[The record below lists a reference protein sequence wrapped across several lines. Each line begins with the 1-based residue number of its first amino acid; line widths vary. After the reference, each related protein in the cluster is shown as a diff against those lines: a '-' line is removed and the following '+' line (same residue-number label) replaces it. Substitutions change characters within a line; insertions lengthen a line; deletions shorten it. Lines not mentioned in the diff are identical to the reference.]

1 MAITL
6 QDIADHLQLSQ
17 GTVSRALNNDP
28 MIRPKTRAKV
38 HAAAMR
44 LGYECRPR
52 STRRRSGASKQG
64 GQSTPQ
70 DTQAASGTATLGL
83 LIPAAGLDHAR
94 QDPNLVQIM
103 QGVMTESEHTGMM
116 LMVHTIQPGD
126 RERMEENP
134 AEVPPMIRERGCQ
147 TVIVRGAFHPDD
159 VAFLS
164 GMLPVVSIGRVYRE
178 LPVDAV
184 VAESAYGI
192 HALVTRLVDLGHRKL
207 AWVGGH
213 YEATF
218 LDERHDGFVQGC
230 LRNGLDLGKQRF
242 FEREIYEA
250 RRIRVPDKL
259 LQAVRA
265 GTTAMV
271 CGNDSIALQV
281 IEALESCG
289 LRVPQDVSVTGFDAV
304 QAINNGRRITSVDPR
319 FVEQGRA
326 AVRLA
331 TQRLTQRP
339 TPPCIVTVRSEFV
352 LGDTIAAGAISSEV

>member
-1 MAITL
+1 MSMVVTL

-17 GTVSRALNNDP
+17 GTISRALNNDS

-44 LGYECRPR
+44 LGYEGRP
-52 STRRRSGASKQG
+52 RRRSGATKQDP
-64 GQSTPQ
+64 QSTLSN
-70 DTQAASGTATLGL
+70 TQRTLGL
-83 LIPAAGLDHAR
+83 LIPGSGLDHAR

-103 QGVMTESEHTGMM
+103 QGVMTESEHIGMM
-116 LMVHTIQPGD
+116 LMVHTIRAGQTK
-126 RERMEENP
+126 RMEENP
-134 AEVPPMIRERGCQ
+134 EELPPMIRGKVCQ
-147 TVIVRGAFHPDD
+147 TVIVRGSFHPAD

-164 GMLPVVSIGRVYRE
+164 GFLPVVSIGRVYRE

-184 VAESAYGI
+184 VPESAYGVR
-192 HALVTRLVDLGHRKL
+192 ALVTRLSELGHHRL

-213 YEATF
+213 YEASF
-218 LDERHDGFVQGC
+218 LEERHDGFIEGC

-242 FEREIYEA
+242 FEREIYEN
-250 RRIRVPDKL
+250 RRIRVPDTL
-259 LQAVRA
+259 LQAVRE

-281 IEALESCG
+281 IEALESGG
-289 LRVPQDVSVTGFDAV
+289 LRVPQDVSVTGFDAM
-304 QAINNGRRITSVDPR
+304 QASHNGRRITSVDPR

-331 TQRLTQRP
+331 AQRMTLSP

-352 LGDTIAAGAISSEV
+352 LGDTIAAPAPRNS